1 MPLKQSRMVKL
12 CFRQLPASL
21 RLKSLRFLEPGW
33 YDRIHLALSCPDN
46 VRVPK
51 VPRAG
56 EVRDGLLIMHNGLL
70 IHRGSYHGETLSVLL
85 ELNGAVHEPQ
95 EEYVFHEVLQFIPP
109 GGTMLELGAYW
120 GFYSMWFAQR
130 VPSAR
135 CILVEPD
142 PHNLERGKANFA
154 LNKLPA
160 EFLQGYAGSAPPG
173 DSIPVYSV
181 DELIERYA
189 IKTLHVLHAD
199 IQGAELDML
208 RGAESAFA
216 HQAIDY
222 AFISTHSD
230 QLHEQCVRFLLDRGF
245 SMIAEANIADSFS
258 VDGVIVA
265 RRQGISE
272 PREIMISKR
281 QRIPAPT
288 S

>member
-1 MPLKQSRMVKL
+1 MPLKQSRLLKL

-33 YDRIHLALSCPDN
+33 YDRIHLALSCPDSA
-46 VRVPK
+46 RVPK
-51 VPRAG
+51 VPQAG
-56 EVRDGLLIMHNGLL
+56 QVRDGLVIMHNGLL

-130 VPSAR
+130 IPSAR

-154 LNKLPA
+154 LNKFAA
-160 EFLQGYAGSAPPG
+160 EFLQGYSGSASPG
-173 DSIPVYSV
+173 DGIPVYSV
-181 DELIERYA
+181 DELIERDA
-189 IKTLHVLHAD
+189 VKTLHVLHAD

-216 HQAIDY
+216 RQTIDY
-222 AFISTHSD
+222 AFIFTHTD
-230 QLHEQCVRFLLDRGF
+230 QLMNSVCGF
-245 SMIAEANIADSFS
+245 CWIA
-258 VDGVIVA
+258 
-265 RRQGISE
+265 IS
-272 PREIMISKR
+272 
-281 QRIPAPT
+281 Q
-288 S
+288 